1 MTDGKTHFHNLE
13 EGGGVSA
20 RERTL
25 ADAVTMATKRGIPH
39 LFLVNENMHAR
50 LAAVDGAILG
60 RRQGIYQSTLRDCS
74 YVSGMHAQ
82 LEYNAMQGWML
93 TDRNSSNGT
102 KVDGKSL
109 VPGVPCVLRNGARVL
124 LANVEFVVEIV

>member
-1 MTDGKTHFHNLE
+1 MVDGQTHFHSQE
-13 EGGGVSA
+13 EGGAVNP

-25 ADAVTMATKRGIPH
+25 ADAITMATKRGIPH

-50 LAAVDGAILG
+50 LAGVDGAILG
-60 RRQGIYQSTLRDCS
+60 RRQGIYQSYLSSCS
-74 YVSGMHAQ
+74 YVSGTHAQ

-102 KVDGKSL
+102 KVNGKTL
-109 VPGVPCVLRNGARVL
+109 VPGVPCALRNGARVL
-124 LANVEFVVEIV
+124 LANVEFVAEIV